1 MLRYL
6 TRRLLAAAITLIG
19 VSVIVFL
26 LMHLLPGD
34 PARLMAGMNAP
45 EDQVILLRTQL
56 GLDQPIPVQYWRFFA
71 NLVRGDLGTSLR
83 SSAPVASEIL
93 GRMPWTILLAFLST
107 ALAIAIGIPAGMI
120 AAQWRNSIPDYLVSL
135 VTLFGISMPVYWLG
149 LMLIILLAV
158 QMHWLPAGG
167 NEGPASVVL
176 PTLTL
181 AAFSVALIARMTR
194 SSMLEVLGQD
204 YLRTARAKGLGEQS
218 IIYRHALK
226 NAFIPIITVI
236 GLQLGMLLS
245 GSVLTESVFGW
256 PGIGLLLVDSI
267 FARDYPVVQG
277 VVMVFAI
284 IFTLLNI
291 LVDII
296 YAYLD
301 PRIHYT

>member
-6 TRRLLAAAITLIG
+6 VRRLLAALVTLLG

-34 PARLMAGMNAP
+34 PARLIAGLNAP
-45 EDQVILLRTQL
+45 EEEVIRLRTQL
-56 GLDQPIPVQYWRFFA
+56 GLDQPLLAQYGRF
-71 NLVRGDLGTSLR
+71 LTHLLRGDLGTSIR
-83 SSAPVASEIL
+83 SSAPVLREIA
-93 GRMPWTILLAFLST
+93 GRMPWTILLAFVST
-107 ALAIAIGIPAGMI
+107 AIATAVGIPAGVI
-120 AAQWRNSIPDYLVSL
+120 AARWRNSIPDYVVSL

-149 LMLIILLAV
+149 LMLIILFAV
-158 QMHWLPAGG
+158 QLRWLPAGG
-167 NEGPASVVL
+167 NEGPTSVIL
-176 PTLTL
+176 PALTL

-204 YLRTARAKGLGEQS
+204 YLRTARAKGLREQVV
-218 IIYRHALK
+218 ILRHALK
-226 NAFIPIITVI
+226 NAFIPVVTVI

-245 GSVLTESVFGW
+245 GSVLTETVFGW

-277 VVMVFAI
+277 VVMVFAVV
-284 IFTLLNI
+284 FTLLNI
-291 LVDII
+291 VVDLI

-301 PRIHYT
+301 PRIHYA